1 MRHNDILSQNKLN
14 KRMIIACKILLQVK
28 SCNEMKLLKRKKYYL
43 KYIIAML
50 MVVVNNENMGVL
62 QMND

>member
-28 SCNEMKLLKRKKYYL
+28 SCNEMKLLKRKN
-43 KYIIAML
+43 II
-50 MVVVNNENMGVL
+50 
-62 QMND
+62 